1 MPVIPHIVMEAI
13 SEIDE
18 NMKLSWPIADPKYL
32 KDKFVNMVIQIN
44 GKKKSL
50 ITMEKNL
57 SDDIV
62 LQMVKNDKKISN
74 ILDDKKILKHIIVK
88 NKLVNFLIK

>member
-1 MPVIPHIVMEAI
+1 MPHIVMEAI

-18 NMKLSWPIADPKYL
+18 NTKLNWPIADPKYL
-32 KDKFVNMVIQIN
+32 KDKFINFVIQIN

-50 ITMEKNL
+50 MKMEKNL
-57 SDDIV
+57 GDDVI
-62 LQMVKNDKKISN
+62 LQKIKKDKKISN

-88 NKLVNFLIK
+88 NKLINFITK